1 MSIELE
7 YRQILNLPND
17 KLKQYLK
24 DDEFRKRLFS
34 SDGHYPFVWLVQD
47 LYNEQLLFLLD
58 DNIIPLLKNDNRLG
72 DKLNAI
78 MTCGNAYN
86 NEFLKKKEVI
96 EMIIN
101 KINELHYFIESLN
114 IDFGINYFKYLVEV
128 GKLNYIEYLNEDV
141 QLEILKDKENVEI
154 IKNKKVE
161 YNFLGLLGKS
171 SIEYLLNDSY
181 FENIFLNSPI
191 NFIANIIKRGVKL
204 PTKFHYSNVLIEKYL
219 QIEDP
224 IIFIECLI
232 DLGEENFYLKDV
244 IKAKREKIN
253 VQKVESIDTKLG
265 IFKEYV
271 KYLNCDDEDVLELGD
286 TYEKRLNKLQSIT
299 SNKLLDIIIGM
310 NYEDVPYNFLKN
322 LQNIINYVENN
333 DINMIPIDRLNI
345 YKKILKFKKLSIEDK
360 ISLFYEL
367 NNRKTALTEFYDD
380 YKSCYNDSLIKMK
393 NNCLKVENLK
403 KSSLSDKY
411 NLNIYELNGEKFK
424 MLINHT
430 YMHRNDNDPN
440 MTWGDNQKVASLSLI
455 GDKCLQTFRDP
466 KNYVI
471 LGFNDFDYQNIMHIY
486 HSDSM
491 SAHEFSSKRVIDLL
505 NPDDL
510 IAQTV
515 NYNEILMKNSNK
527 LKPSYVVCYDDIKE
541 GDIAASR
548 KLGNIPIVLIHTDK
562 YEQQIS
568 MIDFFNN
575 DYISY
580 SDYRMMQNVRKG
592 R

>member
-24 DDEFRKRLFS
+24 DNEFRKRLFS

-360 ISLFYEL
+360 IFLFYEL

-455 GDKCLQTFRDP
+455 GDKCLQTFRNP

-527 LKPSYVVCYDDIKE
+527 LKPSYVVCYDV
-541 GDIAASR
+541 AASR

-580 SDYRMMQNVRKG
+580 SDYRMMQNIRKG

>member
-580 SDYRMMQNVRKG
+580 SDYRMMQNIRKG

>member
-1 MSIELE
+1 MSIDVE
-7 YRQILNLPND
+7 YRQVLRLPND

-34 SDGHYPFVWLVQD
+34 SEGHYLFVWLVQD
-47 LYNEQLLFLLD
+47 LKDEQLLFLLD
-58 DNIIPLLKNDNRLG
+58 DNLIPLLKNDSRLG

-78 MTCGNAYN
+78 MTCGNPNN
-86 NEFLKKKEVI
+86 NEFLKKKDII
-96 EMIIN
+96 EIIIN
-101 KINELHYFIESLN
+101 KIKELYYFLENLN
-114 IDFGINYFKYLVEV
+114 VDFGISFFKYLVEV
-128 GKLNYIEYLNEDV
+128 GKINYIEYLNKDV
-141 QLEILKDKENVEI
+141 QLEILKKKENLEI
-154 IKNKKVE
+154 IKNQKVE
-161 YNFLGLLGKS
+161 YTILGSLSKS
-171 SIEYLLNDSY
+171 PIEYLLNDSY
-181 FENIFLNSPI
+181 FENVFLNSPI

-224 IIFIECLI
+224 MIFIEYLI

-253 VQKVESIDTKLG
+253 VQKVESIDTELG

-271 KYLNCDDEDVLELGD
+271 KYLNPDDKKTLELD
-286 TYEKRLNKLQSIT
+286 HLYEKRLNKFQLST
-299 SNKLLDIIIGM
+299 SYKLLDIIIGM
-310 NYEDVPYNFLKN
+310 NYEDVPYNFFKN

-333 DINMIPIDRLNI
+333 DISVIPIDRLNM
-345 YKKILKFKKLSIEDK
+345 YKKILNFENLSIEDK

-367 NNRKTALTEFYDD
+367 NNKKNALAEFYDD
-380 YKSCYNDSLIKMK
+380 YKVCYNDSLIKMK

-403 KSSLSDKY
+403 KSLLSDKY

-430 YMHRNDNDPN
+430 YVDRNNKSLS
-440 MTWGDNQKVASLSLI
+440 TIWGYNQKIASLSLI

-466 KNYVI
+466 KNYII
-471 LGFNDFDYQNIMHIY
+471 LGFNDFDYQNVMHIY

-491 SAHEFSSKRVIDLL
+491 SLCEFSSNRVIDLL
-505 NPDDL
+505 NPNDL

-515 NYNEILMKNSNK
+515 NYNEILMKYSNK
-527 LKPSYVVCYDDIKE
+527 LKPSYVVCYDNIKD
-541 GDIAASR
+541 GDIDASR

-568 MIDFFNN
+568 KIDFLESN
-575 DYISY
+575 YISY
-580 SDYRMMQNVRKG
+580 SDYRMKQSIRRG

>member
-141 QLEILKDKENVEI
+141 QLEILKEKENVEI

-345 YKKILKFKKLSIEDK
+345 YKKI
-360 ISLFYEL
+360 
-367 NNRKTALTEFYDD
+367 
-380 YKSCYNDSLIKMK
+380 
-393 NNCLKVENLK
+393 
-403 KSSLSDKY
+403 
-411 NLNIYELNGEKFK
+411 
-424 MLINHT
+424 
-430 YMHRNDNDPN
+430 
-440 MTWGDNQKVASLSLI
+440 
-455 GDKCLQTFRDP
+455 
-466 KNYVI
+466 
-471 LGFNDFDYQNIMHIY
+471 
-486 HSDSM
+486 
-491 SAHEFSSKRVIDLL
+491 
-505 NPDDL
+505 
-510 IAQTV
+510 
-515 NYNEILMKNSNK
+515 
-527 LKPSYVVCYDDIKE
+527 
-541 GDIAASR
+541 
-548 KLGNIPIVLIHTDK
+548 
-562 YEQQIS
+562 
-568 MIDFFNN
+568 
-575 DYISY
+575 
-580 SDYRMMQNVRKG
+580 
-592 R
+592 